1 MNKIVVVG
9 SLNMDL
15 VVQVPK
21 IPKPG
26 ETVLGKDFA
35 TYPGGKGANQAV
47 AAARLGSS
55 VTMVGRVGRD
65 AYGEALINNLANE
78 GVNID
83 CISRDEKQAT
93 GIAMISVDSK
103 GQNSIAVASGANFTL
118 TKDLI
123 RKAWEQIGDVDI
135 LIMPLETPAD
145 IVLEAAKYAK
155 GRDVQVV
162 LNPAPARILEK
173 ELLPLVDVL
182 VPNEHEI
189 FQISTKL
196 SLEGKEVET
205 IAREMINQGVASVV
219 TTLGGEGVSIVDHD
233 LEEVSLSP
241 YPVDVIDTTAA
252 GDAFVA
258 ALAVSLSEGRTLV
271 DSCHFANAVGA
282 LTVTKKG
289 AQPSLPTRIE
299 VTNFLVR
306 QEAK

>member
-1 MNKIVVVG
+1 
-9 SLNMDL
+9 
-15 VVQVPK
+15 
-21 IPKPG
+21 
-26 ETVLGKDFA
+26 
-35 TYPGGKGANQAV
+35 
-47 AAARLGSS
+47 
-55 VTMVGRVGRD
+55 MVGRVGRD
-65 AYGEALINNLANE
+65 AYGEALVNNLVNE

-83 CISRDEKQAT
+83 CVSKDEKRAT
-93 GIAMISVDSK
+93 GIAMISVDSQ

-145 IVLEAAKYAK
+145 IILEAAKHAK
-155 GRDVQVV
+155 DRNAQVV
-162 LNPAPARILEK
+162 LNPAPARVLER
-173 ELLPLVDVL
+173 ELLSLVDVL

-189 FQISTKL
+189 FQISNQL

-205 IAREMINQGVASVV
+205 IAREMISQGAASVV
-219 TTLGGEGVSIVDHD
+219 TTLGSDGVSIVDRD
-233 LEEVSLSP
+233 VEEVRLSP

-271 DSCHFANAVGA
+271 DSCHFANVVGA

-299 VTNFLVR
+299 VANVLVH